1 MDVQWWI
8 DSAGKLGSAS
18 VAAAVFVATL
28 AQNRWVN
35 RVARRSADVEDQ
47 KVRLQLLDRRIA
59 VLNEY
64 DEVRAD
70 WALTGE
76 VTPQTIGKLQR
87 VIASAE
93 LIFPSEIEQ
102 LEQCRGHLW
111 RMRQLDR
118 ALDKRIMDEAARQQA
133 IDAAVE
139 QDGILGNAMD
149 TLRKTLVQAAQVKP
163 VDALPP
169 SFIEWVRGKVA
180 R

>member
-8 DSAGKLGSAS
+8 DSAGKIGSAS
-18 VAAAVFVATL
+18 VAAAVFIAAL

-47 KVRLQLLDRRIA
+47 KVRLQLLERRIS

-70 WALTGE
+70 WGMTGE
-76 VTPQTIGKLQR
+76 VRLETISKLQR
-87 VIASAE
+87 VIVSAE
-93 LIFPSEIEQ
+93 LIFPSELPQ
-102 LEQCRGHLW
+102 LEQCRAHLS

-118 ALDKRIMDEAARQQA
+118 ALDRRIMDDDARAQA

-149 TLRKTLVQAAQVKP
+149 ALRKTLVEAAQVKP
-163 VDALPP
+163 VKALPP
-169 SFIEWVRGKVA
+169 SFLDRVLGRIA